1 MIGKIKEK
9 QWKSKWGGIIFQ
21 RVMVPN
27 SYPLNYLWYVLNK
40 NSYMIFDYV
49 FSYANLEYTSVK
61 YIIGKI
67 TPNIL

>member
-27 SYPLNYLWYVLNK
+27 SYP
-40 NSYMIFDYV
+40 ICDYWKEV
-49 FSYANLEYTSVK
+49 YD
-61 YIIGKI
+61 I
-67 TPNIL
+67 